1 MMTTQTDKNNA
12 SAVAEISPLFN
23 PFPGLRPFT
32 ISESHLFFGREGQS
46 SDVLRNLS
54 DNRFVAVIGAS
65 GSGKSSLMYCGLV
78 PVLHGGFITE
88 AGERWKV
95 VPMRPGNG
103 PIRNLATALSQNAL
117 QGVTST
123 KDGAYNIPLIESML
137 RNSSSGLINAVKH
150 LDRPRNENL
159 LILVDQFEELFRFR
173 RRQQGNTA
181 ANEAFSF
188 IKLLVEAVNQTDAP
202 IYIVLTMR
210 SDFIGECAQYQ
221 NLTELINKS
230 HYLIPQMT
238 RDNLRRA
245 IEGPIAVGGGVIS
258 ARLLHQLLND
268 VGDNPD
274 QLPILQ
280 HALMRTWDY
289 WEIHRKAGEPMDLAH
304 YDAIGR
310 MEKALSEHANE
321 AYDELDVV
329 GKNICEHLFKSL
341 TERGADNRGIRRP
354 SSIEEI
360 AAIASASNTEVMAV
374 ANVFRKAGRSFI
386 SPSAE
391 VDLTQETV
399 IDISHESLMRIWDR
413 LKNWVDE
420 EASAVQ
426 MYLRLS
432 ESAYR
437 FQEGKAGLWRPPD
450 LHLATSWKAKQKP
463 TLSWALR
470 YNPAFERTNVFLESS
485 EKEYLAEEQNKV
497 RLQKRALRRSRM
509 IAMVLG
515 SAAIL
520 SLGVMVFAIDR
531 MGAAQKAQFDA
542 LVSQEIALREKD
554 KADSLRVIALNESQK
569 AAFEGE
575 RARESALDAITQ
587 KEEALRQQQFAE
599 EQRLIATKKSD
610 EASMQRKLA
619 ETNSK
624 TAVEQRAVAETA
636 KDQAFRL
643 RMISVAQS
651 MAVKSQQIEEE
662 PAQKAA
668 LAYQAYL
675 LNDRFGGPSHNN
687 DIYSGI
693 YYALKTLRGPSYR
706 VLQGHDDAV
715 RSLVYIL
722 NSNSLFSAG
731 SDGKVIYWDQNTK
744 LPSLIFKNSSPYREL
759 AINSDATLM
768 VCSKNNGE
776 IDLVQLSDTKK
787 SVMVLTGHHAAVQK
801 MIFVG
806 KGDYLLTASMD
817 STLRIWEIGGTDSWE
832 IARFNEP
839 IRAMSA
845 VYDGA
850 KICVGLQ
857 SGKVI
862 TGSLA
867 GFDEDIKFK
876 QEASF
881 TCANSVYSIAMS
893 HSGNIVVTGDQSGNV
908 SLWEVSKG
916 KELYRLR
923 GHKARIS
930 DIQFSPSSDLLA
942 TASFDGKVMLWKT
955 TDYTLEPIVLKDH
968 ESWVQ
973 TIAFS
978 PDGNTL
984 LTGSS
989 DSKIKEWDINVTD
1002 LSTELRKGL
1011 IRNLTKQEW
1020 EQYVGK
1026 DIPYEKM
1033 RTDLP

>member
-1 MMTTQTDKNNA
+1 MAMKSDNKPA
-12 SAVAEISPLFN
+12 SAATEISPLFN

-88 AGERWKV
+88 AGERWKI

-103 PIRNLATALSQNAL
+103 PIHNLAAALAQNAL
-117 QGVTST
+117 RGVTSA
-123 KDGAYNIPLIESML
+123 KEEAFNIPLIESIL
-137 RNSSSGLINAVKH
+137 RNSSSGLVNAVKH

-173 RRQQGNTA
+173 RRQQGSTA

-245 IEGPIAVGGGVIS
+245 IEGPIAVGGGIIS

-289 WEIHRKAGEPMDLAH
+289 WEVHRKAGEPLDLAH
-304 YDAIGR
+304 YDAVGR

-321 AYDELDVV
+321 AYDELDVH
-329 GKNICEHLFKSL
+329 GKAICEHLFKSL

-360 AAIASASNTEVMAV
+360 ALIADSSASEVMAV
-374 ANVFRKAGRSFI
+374 ANVFRKTGRSFI

-391 VDLTQETV
+391 VELNHETV

-426 MYLRLS
+426 MYMRLS
-432 ESAYR
+432 ESAHR
-437 FQEGKAGLWRPPD
+437 FQQGKAGLWRPPD
-450 LHLATSWKAKQKP
+450 LHLATSWRAKQKP

-470 YNPAFERTNVFLESS
+470 YNPAFERTMVFLESS

-509 IAMVLG
+509 VAIVLG
-515 SAAIL
+515 SAAIV
-520 SLGVMVFAIDR
+520 SLGIMVFAIDR
-531 MGAAQKAQFDA
+531 MGAAQKAQLDA
-542 LVSQEIALREKD
+542 LVSQELAVREKD

-569 AAFEGE
+569 AAQEGE
-575 RARESALDAITQ
+575 RARESALEAITQ
-587 KEEALRQQQFAE
+587 KEEALRQQQNAE
-599 EQRLIATKKSD
+599 EQRLIAMRKSD
-610 EASMQRKLA
+610 EASLQRNLA
-619 ETNSK
+619 ETNSR

-636 KDQAFRL
+636 KEQAFRL

-651 MAVKSQQIEEE
+651 MSVKSIQIEEE

-668 LAYQAYL
+668 LAYEAYL
-675 LNDRFGGPSHNN
+675 LNERFGGVMHNN
-687 DIYSGI
+687 DVYSGI
-693 YYALKTLRGPSYR
+693 YYALKSLRGANYR
-706 VLQGHDDAV
+706 VRQGHEDAV
-715 RSLVYIL
+715 RSLAFIP
-722 NSNSLFSAG
+722 NSRSLFSAG
-731 SDGKVIYWDQNTK
+731 SDGRVIYWDQNTQS
-744 LPSLIFKNSSPYREL
+744 PSVIFKNSSPYREL
-759 AINSDATLM
+759 SINRDATLM
-768 VCSKNNGE
+768 VCSKNNGD

-787 SVMVLTGHHAAVQK
+787 PVLVLKGHRAAVQK
-801 MIFVG
+801 MAFVG

-817 STLRIWEIGGTDSWE
+817 STLRIWEIGGTESWV
-832 IARFNEP
+832 IARFAEP
-839 IRAMSA
+839 VRAMSTVA
-845 VYDGA
+845 DGA
-850 KICVGLQ
+850 KISVGLQ

-862 TGSLA
+862 NGSLA
-867 GFDEDIKFK
+867 GFDEDIMFK
-876 QEASF
+876 QESSF
-881 TCANSVYSIAMS
+881 TCPNPVYSLALS
-893 HSGNIVVTGDQSGNV
+893 QSGNVIVTGDQLGNV
-908 SLWEVSKG
+908 SLWEVAKG
-916 KELYRLR
+916 TELYRLR

-930 DIQFSPSSDLLA
+930 DIQFSPASDLLA
-942 TASFDGKVMLWKT
+942 TASFDGKVLLWKT

-978 PDGNTL
+978 PDGTTL

-989 DSKIKEWDINVTD
+989 DSKIKEWDINIAS
-1002 LSTELRKGL
+1002 LAAELRKGL

-1020 EQYVGK
+1020 DQYIGK
-1026 DIPYEKM
+1026 DIPYEKL